1 MPMLPPNEFAES
13 LRAIMSNMVHRSD
26 AITAAAS
33 SSVVVRGGAATAAP
47 TTSLQY
53 LDDKKPR
60 KKDVTQKKT
69 AREGKA

>member
-47 TTSLQY
+47 TTSLQDTND
-53 LDDKKPR
+53 LSLAPPSGR
-60 KKDVTQKKT
+60 IGMGT
-69 AREGKA
+69 